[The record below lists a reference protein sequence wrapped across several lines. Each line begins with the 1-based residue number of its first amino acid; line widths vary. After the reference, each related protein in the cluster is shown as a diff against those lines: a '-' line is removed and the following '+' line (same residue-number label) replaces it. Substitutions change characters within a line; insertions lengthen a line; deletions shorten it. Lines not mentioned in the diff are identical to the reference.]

1 MRRLKIMT
9 MLLCA
14 ATFATSAAEGPGYI
28 CSMRVDNS
36 TAMQT
41 SSESEKSKKSSGRRT
56 RTRTKVQTK
65 TTNRSL
71 SWPVSISFTGKS
83 LPAAG
88 SVKLKCYFI
97 GTTDGRTT
105 ILGDK
110 TIAVTLNEN
119 GAFKTVVTSPTEK
132 LVRTKTIK
140 TTRRRRYGGGSSS
153 AQSETKGSRVTG
165 CIIQLMVK
173 DSVEKSFASD
183 PRWSKAAKSS
193 PLPESE
199 IIK

>member
-1 MRRLKIMT
+1 MKHLKILA

-28 CSMRVDNS
+28 SSMRVDNS
-36 TAMQT
+36 TAKQS
-41 SSESEKSKKSSGRRT
+41 SSESEGSKKSGGRRT
-56 RTRTKVQTK
+56 RTSVQTK
-65 TTNRSL
+65 TTSRSL
-71 SWPVSISFTGKS
+71 SWPVTVSFTGKS
-83 LPAAG
+83 LPEAG

-140 TTRRRRYGGGSSS
+140 TTRRRRHRGGSTSV
-153 AQSETKGSRVTG
+153 QSETKGSRVTG

-173 DSVEKSFASD
+173 DSVEKSFASN
-183 PRWSKAAKSS
+183 PKWAKAAKTS
-193 PLPESE
+193 PLSE
-199 IIK
+199 AEILK